1 MVITG
6 KGLGRP
12 DGSPKDVDREIVA
25 LFEIMDENRSPYLEE
40 NLRRFAQPPYP
51 ARDDVNFTR
60 SNRRLAINGYIFGN
74 GPMITMRKDEHVRWY
89 VMGMGGE
96 QDLHTPHWHGNSVLW
111 SGMRMDTVSLLPA
124 TMITAD
130 MVPDDV
136 GTWLFHCHVNE
147 HLLGGMITRYQ
158 VLTPDGKPGPS
169 SDSAGSGAA
178 GAGTGATS
186 SSGSASGSA
195 SASSAGSPSTKMP
208 IPAGGVPAG
217 EGGTAHPSSFPI
229 VPVLIVFMMA
239 LGARRLIVRR
249 RTTP

>member
-1 MVITG
+1 
-6 KGLGRP
+6 
-12 DGSPKDVDREIVA
+12 
-25 LFEIMDENRSPYLEE
+25 
-40 NLRRFAQPPYP
+40 
-51 ARDDVNFTR
+51 
-60 SNRRLAINGYIFGN
+60 
-74 GPMITMRKDEHVRWY
+74 MITMRKDEHVRWY